1 MQPGYNGSLFNEII
15 LGAALL
21 QTFHNKEMMKRM
33 EKENRIWD
41 IFVRVFHWSLVIFFS
56 VAYISG
62 DDGSTIHV
70 YSGYVVLGLISAR
83 VIWGLVGTKYA
94 RFSNFVCNKAR
105 VITYLKS
112 LLTGKPEYYP
122 GHNPA
127 AGWMVI
133 ALIVSL
139 FLTTLS
145 GLQLYAVEQGL
156 GPFANNFPEVQI
168 ISTAIADSNE
178 HGDSGGFWSG
188 FWEAIHEAFANFT
201 LLLVLIHIS
210 GVLLSSLLHRENLI
224 KAMITGNKREK
235 H

>member
-1 MQPGYNGSLFNEII
+1 VHISQHRKGEQMG
-15 LGAALL
+15 
-21 QTFHNKEMMKRM
+21 KEK
-33 EKENRIWD
+33 RIWD
-41 IFVRVFHWSLVIFFS
+41 IFIRVFHWALVIAFS
-56 VAYISG
+56 IAYISG

-83 VIWGLVGTKYA
+83 VVWGLIGTKYA
-94 RFSNFVCNKAR
+94 RFSNFICNKAR

-145 GLQLYAVEQGL
+145 GLQLYAVEEGQ
-156 GPFANNFPEVQI
+156 GPFANNLPEIQL

-178 HGDSGGFWSG
+178 HSGNGGFWG
-188 FWEAIHEAFANFT
+188 EFWEAIHEAFANFT
-201 LLLVLIHIS
+201 LLLVVIHIS
-210 GVLLSSLLHRENLI
+210 GVLLSSLLHKENLI
-224 KAMITGNKREK
+224 KAMVTGYKKEK